1 MAQNAPFRALLM
13 SLLNL
18 TNGDLVE
25 VEKLRGSMKMTAEA
39 FNGFVYQL
47 EEAGLVTV
55 EAGSIELS
63 LDQRLGLAMRAV
75 EVGAD
80 FEAVSRSLGWL
91 EFEELSAR
99 VFEENGFRVL
109 RRFRFNA
116 NGRRWELD
124 LLATRAPYL
133 VCGECKHW
141 SNGIGNKTAR
151 SIIETHLEKVEM
163 FSHHLPELMK
173 RGGLEK
179 WVRAI
184 VVPMALTLS
193 ATPMEI
199 YRRVPSVSVLALPRF
214 LNEFDG
220 QLERLAHFRVELPL
234 PEVKPKQTVLKK
246 KDVRGSRRVRY

>member
-1 MAQNAPFRALLM
+1 MAQTTPFRALIM
-13 SLLNL
+13 RLLNL
-18 TNGDLVE
+18 TNGDAIE
-25 VEKLRGSMKMTAEA
+25 VEKLRGSLKMTAET
-39 FNGFVYQL
+39 FDRLVVQL
-47 EEAGLVTV
+47 KEAGLVTV
-55 EAGSIELS
+55 EAGSVELS

-91 EFEELSAR
+91 EFEELSAM

-116 NGRRWELD
+116 DGRRWELD
-124 LLATRAPYL
+124 LLAERAPYL

-151 SIIETHLEKVEM
+151 RIIEAHLEKVEV
-163 FSHHLPELMK
+163 FSRHLMELRK
-173 RGGLEK
+173 RSGLEK
-179 WVRAI
+179 WVRAL

-193 ATPMEI
+193 STPMEI
-199 YRRVPSVSVLALPRF
+199 YRRVPSVSVLTLPRF

-234 PEVKPKQTVLKK
+234 PEAKPKQTVLKK
-246 KDVRGSRRVRY
+246 KDIRSSR